1 MIERPA
7 AAKVVAPGTDRFA
20 DIRACVFDAYGT
32 LFNVETASLRFRDR
46 LGDSVAALATLWR
59 DKQLQYTWLRT
70 AQGRHADFAQ
80 VTRDALAHALEALR
94 LDPSLE
100 DDLVAAF
107 DTLDAFPEVGEVLR
121 TVRGAGLAT
130 AVLSNGTPAMLA
142 SLLGHTGLAGAF
154 DAVYSV
160 ESVGAFKPDPR
171 VYALACT
178 GLGLPPEKICFLSS
192 NGWDAHGAAAF
203 GMRVV
208 WCNRRGQA
216 DDRLP
221 GTPDARIR
229 TLAELPPLLAGARRT
244 PPR

>member
-1 MIERPA
+1 MADDRS
-7 AAKVVAPGTDRFA
+7 VVAGAPGDRHRFA
-20 DIRACVFDAYGT
+20 EVRACVFDAYGT
-32 LFNVETASLRFRDR
+32 LFNVDSASGRLRDR
-46 LGDSVAALATLWR
+46 IGDSAAALATLWR

-80 VTRDALAHALEALR
+80 VTRDALVHALEALR
-94 LDPSLE
+94 LDASLE
-100 DDLVAAF
+100 GDLLAAF
-107 DTLDAFPEVGEVLR
+107 DTLDAFPEVAEVLR
-121 TVRGAGLAT
+121 AVRQAGFAT
-130 AVLSNGTPAMLA
+130 AVLSNGTPLMLS
-142 SLLGHTGLAGAF
+142 SLLGHAGLAYAF

-178 GLGLPPEKICFLSS
+178 GLGLQPAQICFLSS

-208 WCNRRGQA
+208 WCNRRGQP

-221 GTPDARIR
+221 GAPDAWIR
-229 TLAELPPLLAGARRT
+229 SLLELPALLPGAGASRRA
-244 PPR
+244 